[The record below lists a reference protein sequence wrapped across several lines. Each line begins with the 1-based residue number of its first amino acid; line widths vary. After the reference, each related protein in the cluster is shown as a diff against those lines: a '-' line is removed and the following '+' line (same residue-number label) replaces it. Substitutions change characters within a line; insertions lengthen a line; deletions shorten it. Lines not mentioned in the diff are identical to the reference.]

1 MAGAPAEKIYKK
13 TGLLSSFPDRIR
25 FWDFIPKITGEFPLR
40 NHPVP
45 KGVCAVRAGDRMPF
59 GNCR

>member
-25 FWDFIPKITGEFPLR
+25 FWDFISKNLWRIP
-40 NHPVP
+40 HP
-45 KGVCAVRAGDRMPF
+45 
-59 GNCR
+59 